1 MSIKRSFVVENEQEL
16 FKKFRLEHDIAMGYV
31 KRPEGQLPKPSNP
44 NPIWSLLE
52 SQFPVPANLIDI
64 GIGHTGPIQRYRAK
78 FDCFGPALV
87 SCLCFK
93 CQTQVSND
101 IKYFNRI
108 MSEKEKIEMDY
119 SPIYSS
125 IQYVNVREVQE
136 SANDE
141 DMPVIINAV
150 HFYDDDEPVRSN
162 ICDTPKFT
170 RVMFRTKQSP
180 DKVKRFWILR
190 RDIMPTQLRF

>member
-1 MSIKRSFVVENEQEL
+1 M
-16 FKKFRLEHDIAMGYV
+16 
-31 KRPEGQLPKPSNP
+31 
-44 NPIWSLLE
+44 
-52 SQFPVPANLIDI
+52 
-64 GIGHTGPIQRYRAK
+64 
-78 FDCFGPALV
+78 
-87 SCLCFK
+87 
-93 CQTQVSND
+93 
-101 IKYFNRI
+101 
-108 MSEKEKIEMDY
+108 
-119 SPIYSS
+119 
-125 IQYVNVREVQE
+125 NVREVQE

-180 DKVKRFWILR
+180 EKVKQFWILR